1 MDLTISIIMIF
12 VAIIVGYLLGSI
24 SNGVL
29 IGKIFFH
36 KDIRK
41 EGSKNAG
48 GTNAGRILG
57 KKYGALVITLDALK
71 CLISVWSIYFIC
83 KYALKSFDLF
93 MIPTYYAYIAGLSA
107 CIGHMFPIF
116 ASFHGGKSVACF
128 VGLVLSFNWGLIIAV
143 GILYFII
150 LKITKYVSLTSIIT
164 TLIVSLL
171 AFVPIFSYTMVFG
184 LSYDYFLGIC
194 LFIIAL
200 FILVRHKDN
209 IKRLYNK
216 EEKKITWM

>member
-36 KDIRK
+36 KDIRE

-48 GTNAGRILG
+48 GTNAGRVLG
-57 KKYGALVITLDALK
+57 KKFGALVIALDALK
-71 CLISVWSIYFIC
+71 CLISVWIIYFIC

-93 MIPTYYAYIAGLSA
+93 MIPTFYAYIAGIGA
-107 CIGHMFPIF
+107 CIGHTFPIF
-116 ASFHGGKSVACF
+116 ASFHGGKAVACYA
-128 VGLVLSFNWGLIIAV
+128 GLVISINWGLALL
-143 GILYFII
+143 GATLYFII
-150 LKITKYVSLTSIIT
+150 LKITKYVSLTSILT
-164 TLIVSLL
+164 TIIVGIL
-171 AFVPIFSYTMVFG
+171 AFIPIFSYTMVFG
-184 LSYDYFLGIC
+184 LCYNYLMGIY
-194 LFIIAL
+194 LLILAL

-209 IKRLYNK
+209 IKRLRKK